1 MAAATVSS
9 PKTSPQ
15 LSERLVRG
23 DDEAGP
29 FVAAGDELEEHV
41 GSFGL
46 ERIAMSVARRVLP
59 VPGGPRNTTLPRS
72 AMKSRGAQVG
82 HGVALEA
89 VGADLIAAQRP
100 MPGVGLG
107 VGCLLRPPAPASN
120 VRQAAVSACCPGSS
134 TGWPETGAGCRKASC
149 IRDARW
155 RHTADC
161 AQSGQGRVAL
171 SVGAHLREHHPM
183 NASPVFCTS
192 RPS

>member
-59 VPGGPRNTTLPRS
+59 VPGGPRNTTLPRNH
-72 AMKSRGAQVG
+72 AEFHQMHDLKRRDLRAWTD
-82 HGVALEA
+82 GV
-89 VGADLIAAQRP
+89 
-100 MPGVGLG
+100 
-107 VGCLLRPPAPASN
+107 LRRVLP
-120 VRQAAVSACCPGSS
+120 V
-134 TGWPETGAGCRKASC
+134 
-149 IRDARW
+149 W
-155 RHTADC
+155 R
-161 AQSGQGRVAL
+161 
-171 SVGAHLREHHPM
+171 
-183 NASPVFCTS
+183 
-192 RPS
+192 